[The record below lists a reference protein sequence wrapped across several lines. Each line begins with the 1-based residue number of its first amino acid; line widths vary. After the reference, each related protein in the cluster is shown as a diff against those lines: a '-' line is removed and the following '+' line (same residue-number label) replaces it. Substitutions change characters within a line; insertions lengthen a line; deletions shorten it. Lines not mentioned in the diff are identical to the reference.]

1 MDFGPKV
8 VNRSDTKPLYIV
20 VVKDPTHKRGIRYY
34 KTQDML
40 ESVNYVEF
48 RKGTLL
54 TKRQSDLLQNAQQ
67 EEQAKT
73 EIVLKVVSRKIPWHN
88 VISIN
93 QIIPIG

>member
-1 MDFGPKV
+1 MDFGPKI
-8 VNRSDTKPLYIV
+8 VNRADTKPVYIV
-20 VVKDPTHKRGIRYY
+20 VVSDPTHKRGIRFY
-34 KTQDML
+34 KTQDLL

-54 TKRQSDLLQNAQQ
+54 TKKQSDLLQISK

-73 EIVLKVVSRKIPWHN
+73 EVVQKVVSRKIPWHN